1 MLRLILF
8 LLTAALAAA
17 GGLFWYAATPPQT
30 TVTYPVEFT
39 VKPGD
44 SLAAAALTLEQAGA
58 LQQPLLFRVLSRATR
73 QAGALKPG
81 LYRLNQP
88 HTPLA
93 LLRKLAAGDT
103 VPAKLTIVE
112 GWTFAEMRR
121 AVDAAASLRHDTQGL
136 SDADLLKAI
145 GAPAGPAEGRFFPDT
160 YVFDHGVPDLVI
172 YRRAHQAMERKLSE
186 VWAARAEGL
195 PYRTPQEALI
205 MASIIEKET
214 GAPEERP
221 LIASVFVNRLRI
233 GMRLQTDPT
242 VIYGMG
248 AAYRGNI
255 RKRDL
260 ETDTPWNTYT
270 RAGLPPTPIALPGEA
285 ALRAAVN
292 PEASKALYFVATGAG
307 GRHIFSA
314 TLTDHNRA
322 VSRYQRGGR

>member
-1 MLRLILF
+1 MFKFILL

-17 GGLFWYAATPPQT
+17 GGLFWYAATPAQT

-58 LQQPLLFRVLSRATR
+58 LHQPALFRLLARATR

-88 HTPLA
+88 PTPLA

-112 GWTFAEMRR
+112 GWTFADMRR
-121 AVDAAASLRHDTQGL
+121 AVDAAPSLRHDTQGM
-136 SDADLLKAI
+136 SDADLLQAI
-145 GAPAGPAEGRFFPDT
+145 GASPGPAEGRFFPDT
-160 YVFDHGVPDLVI
+160 YVFDHGIADLVI
-172 YRRAHQAMERKLSE
+172 YKRAYQAMERKLTQ
-186 VWAARAEGL
+186 VWDARASGL
-195 PYRTPQEALI
+195 PYRSLAEVLT

-221 LIASVFVNRLRI
+221 LIAAVFVNRLKI

-248 AAYRGNI
+248 AVYKGNI

-292 PEASKALYFVATGAG
+292 PETSKALYFVATGAG
-307 GRHIFSA
+307 GRHIFSNS
-314 TLTDHNRA
+314 LTDHNRA